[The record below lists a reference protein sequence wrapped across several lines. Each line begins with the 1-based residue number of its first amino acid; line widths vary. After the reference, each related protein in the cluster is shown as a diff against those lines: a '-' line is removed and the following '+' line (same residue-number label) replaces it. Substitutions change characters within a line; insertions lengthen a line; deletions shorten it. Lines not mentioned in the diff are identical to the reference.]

1 MKKTECE
8 LKEYVDVAS
17 MSSVRIST
25 VARTVAYPDSEEK
38 LIAIVKTLKEADVP
52 YIVIG
57 GMSNVLFKKGVYD
70 GVMIKTAKIN
80 TNYMAENK
88 LVLSCGMKLGRVI
101 RRLAEKNLG
110 GMEGLCGIPGT
121 VGGMVKQNAGA
132 FGYEVADRFTEA
144 VCYYAETNR
153 TRTMSKADMEFSY
166 RDSVLKR
173 RKLIILSATFEPIQ
187 KAREQ
192 ILTEIDSYKK
202 HRLLTQ
208 PTEYPSLG
216 STFKRHLGI
225 GAGYYIDKAGLKGYS
240 VGGARVSEKHAGFI
254 VNVGGATA
262 DDYLKLIDC
271 IKQRVYAVF
280 GIELEEEVE
289 II

>member
-1 MKKTECE
+1 
-8 LKEYVDVAS
+8 

-25 VARTVAYPDSEEK
+25 LARVVVYPDHEEK
-38 LIAIVKTLKEADVP
+38 LVDIVKGLKENDVP

-57 GMSNVLFKKGVYD
+57 RMSNVLFRSGYYN
-70 GVMIKTAKIN
+70 GAIIKTTKIN
-80 TNYMAENK
+80 TNYVAEDK
-88 LVLSCGMKLGRVI
+88 LTLSCGANLNEAI
-101 RRLAEKNLG
+101 RRLAERNLG

-132 FGYEVADRFTEA
+132 FGYEIADRFTEA
-144 VCYYAETNR
+144 VCYCAKTNIM
-153 TRTMSKADMEFSY
+153 RTMSKADMEFSY
-166 RDSVLKR
+166 RDSILKR
-173 RKLIILSATFEPIQ
+173 QELILLSATFEPIY

-192 ILTEIDSYKK
+192 IFSEIKSYKTG
-202 HRLLTQ
+202 RLLTQ

-216 STFKRHLGI
+216 SVFKRNSGV

-262 DDYLKLIDC
+262 DDYLKLIEY

-280 GIELEEEVE
+280 CVELEEEVE